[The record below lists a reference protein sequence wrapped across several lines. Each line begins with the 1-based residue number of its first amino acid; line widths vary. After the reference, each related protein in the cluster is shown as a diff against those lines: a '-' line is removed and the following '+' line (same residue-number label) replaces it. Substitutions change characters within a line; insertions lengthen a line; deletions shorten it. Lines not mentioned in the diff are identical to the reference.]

1 MSRKKDAKTVWL
13 EEGLKI
19 LTTKG
24 PASLSIESLINA
36 TGKTK
41 GSFYHHFKSR
51 EQYIEQLLEYY
62 EKTTVDEIIEVTK
75 QGNTPRARLK
85 HLMDVAFQTS
95 SDLELTI
102 RAWAVYDPMVKTFR
116 DRLDRRRLEH
126 VKKLHI
132 SSGLGANKARILSYR
147 DYSLFL
153 GFQQLRHHFNNAEF
167 RSILRGPYSK
177 GE

>member
-1 MSRKKDAKTVWL
+1 
-13 EEGLKI
+13 
-19 LTTKG
+19 
-24 PASLSIESLINA
+24 
-36 TGKTK
+36 
-41 GSFYHHFKSR
+41 
-51 EQYIEQLLEYY
+51 
-62 EKTTVDEIIEVTK
+62 
-75 QGNTPRARLK
+75 
-85 HLMDVAFQTS
+85 
-95 SDLELTI
+95 
-102 RAWAVYDPMVKTFR
+102 FR

-167 RSILRGPYSK
+167 RSIFRGPYSK